1 MLKTNLIL
9 LPGLDGTGQLFS
21 PFIKTL
27 PLHLSPQVVSYP
39 ANKFLDHDALVEF
52 VKEKVSVNEPFA
64 LLAESFSGPVA
75 LKLAAAKPRNLI
87 ALILCAT
94 FVCNPLAFPSSVVA
108 SWFSRLFFSFQLPG
122 PLVRYFLIGTDAPQ
136 ELAEQFQQAIQ
147 AVAPDVLA
155 GRLKS
160 LVNVDVR
167 DELRD
172 CEKPIL
178 YLQARRDKLVSKK
191 CLQEILLLKPNL
203 ENVTIDAP
211 HLVLQREPERA
222 VKAIEE
228 FLQKQTP

>member
-1 MLKTNLIL
+1 
-9 LPGLDGTGQLFS
+9 
-21 PFIKTL
+21 
-27 PLHLSPQVVSYP
+27 
-39 ANKFLDHDALVEF
+39 
-52 VKEKVSVNEPFA
+52 
-64 LLAESFSGPVA
+64 
-75 LKLAAAKPRNLI
+75 
-87 ALILCAT
+87 
-94 FVCNPLAFPSSVVA
+94 VA